1 MKDFYKKTLPLLIIT
16 FLLSVVVRMPNIN
29 RPLAHHHEFCTAV
42 TLTVLE
48 NWWDGGI
55 KNYGYNPVMSWQN
68 KTDKFINNNACTSG
82 KMMDKNG
89 NFYYVSHPPLAYYIP
104 YLIFNVIGQKPNVL
118 GLQTMNL
125 FCHFLSA
132 FFVYLIVGLLCIKK
146 GRSRVFYPAFIAY
159 CVYLFNPATLWFQ
172 SNVYMSD
179 MLVMLF
185 FIIMNYITLK
195 MIMREKFNV
204 PKYLFWYTI
213 VLAMMCYTSWLGF
226 VFAAVV
232 MIYSAWKLQFV
243 SGFKSL
249 IFTTLMVTVGVLSLV
264 VYQYAQINGLESYLG
279 EMLVRYSVRGTVPVG
294 RSGFFANIGG
304 VLMNIKTVLLNY
316 LFHYNLIYLWL
327 VGIFFFVMS
336 KKKTNFI
343 FTRNGYRFIILSG
356 FTILFMHI
364 IFLEYSHQDFTVL
377 YGSLGLSVIV
387 GILFHKILFTR
398 RVKPKWINVSI
409 IAMCCLMVVE
419 YWIMNSDLV
428 LHKTKTLTS
437 NVLFQDAAKNHEAVL
452 FIQKQKLD
460 VIQTYSLKRN
470 VMTITNKEKALDFLR
485 LHHIK
490 QGIIINEATLLN
502 NEP

>member
-327 VGIFFFVMS
+327 LGIFFFVMS